1 MNNLTITSLNMIP
14 NIQVS
19 SNYNGNF
26 NECLVK
32 IQPIKEIHLL
42 EE

>member
-1 MNNLTITSLNMIP
+1 MNNFTITSLNMIP

-19 SNYNGNF
+19 SNYNRNF

-32 IQPIKEIHLL
+32 IQSIKEIHLL

>member
-1 MNNLTITSLNMIP
+1 MNNFTITSLNMIP

-26 NECLVK
+26 NECLS
-32 IQPIKEIHLL
+32 IKEIHLL